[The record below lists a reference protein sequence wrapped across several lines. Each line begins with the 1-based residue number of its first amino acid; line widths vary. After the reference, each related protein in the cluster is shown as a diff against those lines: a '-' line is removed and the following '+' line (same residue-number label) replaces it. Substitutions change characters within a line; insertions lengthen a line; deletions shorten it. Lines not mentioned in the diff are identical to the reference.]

1 MRIVTYI
8 TDDDYARVA
17 DRVRD
22 YETDK
27 HTQGDGPDVEPVE
40 VIAPKAWFADC
51 ADYVLP
57 DTKAY
62 HAIMYTNG
70 SVVVA

>member
-1 MRIVTYI
+1 MNQPIKSP
-8 TDDDYARVA
+8 DAFLQGQ
-17 DRVRD
+17 RD
-22 YETDK
+22 CQAGIPHESGK
-27 HTQGDGPDVEPVE
+27 G
-40 VIAPKAWFADC
+40 